1 MDGDHYRVVLA
12 TKLLAALGKSPLCIS
27 FGYDQLGQSFDGH
40 REDQQVIHGPIRP
53 YQLSRTSSAEKPGP
67 IAIISPIEPGDG
79 GSAMVA

>member
-1 MDGDHYRVVLA
+1 M
-12 TKLLAALGKSPLCIS
+12 TKLLAAVGKSPSRIA
-27 FGYDQLGQSFDGH
+27 FGYDQLGQPFDGD
-40 REDQQVIHGPIRP
+40 REDQQVIHGYWP